1 MDGFVINNI
10 NDAVYGTEIN
20 NKLSVD
26 FEFNIKGYIF
36 RIHNI
41 SEIINGFKNSIWAS
55 ITLKI
60 VNGSIDTSTQNI
72 TINNQIVQ
80 SIEGEDNK
88 DGYTGVT
95 FTEEK
100 PENPNIY
107 TYSIKILE
115 KRSNGNWYIP
125 DSSKVRFKTE
135 NNGMRNITIDDGE
148 LK

>member
-1 MDGFVINNI
+1 M
-10 NDAVYGTEIN
+10 
-20 NKLSVD
+20 
-26 FEFNIKGYIF
+26 
-36 RIHNI
+36 
-41 SEIINGFKNSIWAS
+41 
-55 ITLKI
+55 
-60 VNGSIDTSTQNI
+60 
-72 TINNQIVQ
+72 
-80 SIEGEDNK
+80 
-88 DGYTGVT
+88 T

-115 KRSNGNWYIP
+115 KRSDGNWYIP

>member
-1 MDGFVINNI
+1 M
-10 NDAVYGTEIN
+10 
-20 NKLSVD
+20 
-26 FEFNIKGYIF
+26 
-36 RIHNI
+36 
-41 SEIINGFKNSIWAS
+41 
-55 ITLKI
+55 
-60 VNGSIDTSTQNI
+60 
-72 TINNQIVQ
+72 
-80 SIEGEDNK
+80 
-88 DGYTGVT
+88 T